1 MPRGSQPGERRG
13 GRKLGVPNRATR
25 DIKALAQE
33 FSPKAIAGLA
43 ALAGLV
49 EGVPPAQSEQARV
62 AAMKELLDRGHG
74 RPPQAIVGDQ
84 AGVGIVVNLVR
95 FADD

>member
-1 MPRGSQPGERRG
+1 
-13 GRKLGVPNRATR
+13 VPNKATR

-43 ALAGLV
+43 GLAGLV
-49 EGVPPAQSEQARV
+49 EGIRPAQSEQARV

-74 RPPQAIVGDQ
+74 RPPQAIVGDDT
-84 AGVGIVVNLVR
+84 APPVR
-95 FADD
+95 TVISWAS